1 LRFTCPPCRYRGR
14 ARALFAPCLPFAGSL
29 KPEQIDILNTSLNS
43 PSLNSPGLAEAIN
56 AKGFSHAA
64 GFRIVAVSAGSAEV
78 ALTRPEDLLQF
89 FGHFHGGVITALA
102 DQAAGIAVT
111 SSLPVGRIG
120 VTVEIKVNF
129 LSPADGSEIIA
140 RAKTLKMSG
149 SIGVAAVE
157 IFSIKNGAET
167 LCAFC
172 TATMRALDLPA
183 EYR

>member
-1 LRFTCPPCRYRGR
+1 MNRSDLNPP
-14 ARALFAPCLPFAGSL
+14 
-29 KPEQIDILNTSLNS
+29 N
-43 PSLNSPGLAEAIN
+43 LAEAIN
-56 AKGFSHAA
+56 AKGFTGAA
-64 GFRIVAVSAGSAEV
+64 GFRIVRIEPGQAEL
-78 ALTRPEDLLQF
+78 ALARRDDLVQF

-111 SSLPVGRIG
+111 SGLQKGKIG

-129 LSPADGSEIIA
+129 IAPADGSELIA

-149 SIGVAAVE
+149 AIGVATVE
-157 IFSIKNGAET
+157 VFSKRGTSET

-183 EYR
+183 EFR

>member
-1 LRFTCPPCRYRGR
+1 VPTRTHQY
-14 ARALFAPCLPFAGSL
+14 
-29 KPEQIDILNTSLNS
+29 KVHILNTSLNP
-43 PSLNSPGLAEAIN
+43 PSLAETVN

-64 GFRIVAVSAGSAEV
+64 GFRIIDVEPGRAEV
-78 ALTRPEDLLQF
+78 ALTRRDDLVQF

-111 SSLPVGRIG
+111 SGLPKGRIG

-129 LSPADGSEIIA
+129 LSPADGREIVA

-149 SIGVAAVE
+149 SIGVATVE
-157 IFSIKNGAET
+157 VFSKNDAGET

-172 TATMRALDLPA
+172 TATMRALDLPP
-183 EYR
+183 EFR